1 MHNLRLNAAT
11 VMWYIIMCLMLVS
24 CGEKPVRISL
34 AERKALDSI
43 ISSSHNI
50 DTISMIQKRMEREG
64 NMLGSIIAYREMG
77 KLMRNESR
85 FDDALRM
92 HSEGLKQAETLGDT
106 LEVVQALNNI
116 GTDYKRMGV
125 LDMAQD
131 YHYRAF
137 NICKE
142 STDSSYT
149 AKKNRVVS
157 LNGLGNIY
165 LTFGNYARADSALR
179 LALAGEREL
188 NSTLGQAINYA
199 NIGSIYRHREQ
210 LDSAWM
216 YYRRSMGLNLQI
228 GNTLGVALCHISF
241 GSLYEKE
248 HDYDKAISE
257 YDTAYRQLQSSKDEW
272 HAIGPLI
279 ALAGV
284 YTTKGNDA
292 KALEYLA
299 KALHTARAIKSNEH
313 LAEVYTLYYKL
324 YKRTGNYNAAL
335 TAHENAAAMRDSVI
349 DMEKLNRI
357 QNAGLLIERNHQARV
372 MHEANMNLKSERAA
386 RYIYSVVFT
395 IVVVI
400 LISALVV
407 FFYVQR
413 IHRRNHLALKRLA
426 EMRESFFTNIT
437 HEFRTPLTVILGYS
451 HMLEEGK
458 VPAGDIRK
466 VGSMVSR
473 QGSRLLSLINQ
484 LLDIQK
490 VKSAIGQPD
499 WHRGDVVLFISNI
512 VEGYLNL
519 AHSRG
524 IRILYAPKQQNYVC
538 DFVPD
543 YAQKVVCNLVTN
555 AIKFSKRGQNVLIT
569 LRIEDGMLTLVVADY
584 GSGIAPED
592 RRLIFE
598 PFYQSS
604 TNKKSIG
611 SGVGL
616 ALVKQIV
623 SVLGG
628 SLRLN
633 TVLGKGSVFTVS
645 VPVKAPEGVV
655 VKTLDVKGTIPEEM
669 LMSEVISPEE
679 MDDMYCA
686 ENVVSAAADNADSA
700 DQRQLVLIVEDNR
713 DVREYISMQL
723 KDRYRLAMARDGKE
737 GLRMAT
743 ELVPDII
750 ITDLMMPEMDGYEL
764 CQAVKQSA
772 VLDHVP
778 VIIVTAKTTQED
790 KLRGLQMGVD
800 AYIYKPFNAEELA
813 VSVGNLLE
821 KHRLLRESYIQ
832 AAAEHKP
839 DAAEALPAP
848 DRAFLDRLDTVV
860 YEMMAVSAISIDAVA
875 EKLCMS
881 TQQLRRKLNA
891 VSGDTPAAYVRSLQM
906 KKAKEMLDRNGDLP
920 INEVAMACG
929 YYDTSHF
936 TRAFKQ
942 AMGVTP
948 TQYKKT
954 AK

>member
-116 GTDYKRMGV
+116 GTDYRRMGV

-292 KALEYLA
+292 KALEYLD
-299 KALHTARAIKSNEH
+299 KALRTARAIKSNEH

-335 TAHENAAAMRDSVI
+335 TAHENAAAMKDSVI
-349 DMEKLNRI
+349 DM
-357 QNAGLLIERNHQARV
+357 
-372 MHEANMNLKSERAA
+372 
-386 RYIYSVVFT
+386 
-395 IVVVI
+395 
-400 LISALVV
+400 
-407 FFYVQR
+407 
-413 IHRRNHLALKRLA
+413 
-426 EMRESFFTNIT
+426 
-437 HEFRTPLTVILGYS
+437 
-451 HMLEEGK
+451 
-458 VPAGDIRK
+458 
-466 VGSMVSR
+466 
-473 QGSRLLSLINQ
+473 
-484 LLDIQK
+484 
-490 VKSAIGQPD
+490 
-499 WHRGDVVLFISNI
+499 
-512 VEGYLNL
+512 
-519 AHSRG
+519 
-524 IRILYAPKQQNYVC
+524 
-538 DFVPD
+538 
-543 YAQKVVCNLVTN
+543 
-555 AIKFSKRGQNVLIT
+555 
-569 LRIEDGMLTLVVADY
+569 
-584 GSGIAPED
+584 
-592 RRLIFE
+592 
-598 PFYQSS
+598 
-604 TNKKSIG
+604 
-611 SGVGL
+611 
-616 ALVKQIV
+616 
-623 SVLGG
+623 
-628 SLRLN
+628 
-633 TVLGKGSVFTVS
+633 
-645 VPVKAPEGVV
+645 
-655 VKTLDVKGTIPEEM
+655 
-669 LMSEVISPEE
+669 
-679 MDDMYCA
+679 
-686 ENVVSAAADNADSA
+686 
-700 DQRQLVLIVEDNR
+700 
-713 DVREYISMQL
+713 
-723 KDRYRLAMARDGKE
+723 
-737 GLRMAT
+737 
-743 ELVPDII
+743 
-750 ITDLMMPEMDGYEL
+750 
-764 CQAVKQSA
+764 
-772 VLDHVP
+772 
-778 VIIVTAKTTQED
+778 
-790 KLRGLQMGVD
+790 
-800 AYIYKPFNAEELA
+800 
-813 VSVGNLLE
+813 
-821 KHRLLRESYIQ
+821 
-832 AAAEHKP
+832 
-839 DAAEALPAP
+839 
-848 DRAFLDRLDTVV
+848 
-860 YEMMAVSAISIDAVA
+860 
-875 EKLCMS
+875 
-881 TQQLRRKLNA
+881 
-891 VSGDTPAAYVRSLQM
+891 
-906 KKAKEMLDRNGDLP
+906 
-920 INEVAMACG
+920 
-929 YYDTSHF
+929 
-936 TRAFKQ
+936 
-942 AMGVTP
+942 
-948 TQYKKT
+948 
-954 AK
+954 

>member
-43 ISSSHNI
+43 VSSSHNI

-106 LEVVQALNNI
+106 LEVMQALNNI
-116 GTDYKRMGV
+116 GTDYRRMGV

-292 KALEYLA
+292 KVLEYLA

-335 TAHENAAAMRDSVI
+335 TAHENAAAMRDSFI

-437 HEFRTPLTVILGYS
+437 HEFRTPLTVILGMS
-451 HMLEEGK
+451 RDLPGK
-458 VPAGDIRK
+458 SPDELKQSVQAIE
-466 VGSMVSR
+466 R
-473 QGSRLLSLINQ
+473 QGYGLLQLINQ
-484 LLDIQK
+484 LLDISK
-490 VKSAIGQPD
+490 IKSQMGNLDWRNGYITTYISMLVDTYRDYARSKNIDLQLYFKQP
-499 WHRGDVVLFISNI
+499 VTM
-512 VEGYLNL
+512 
-519 AHSRG
+519 
-524 IRILYAPKQQNYVC
+524 

-543 YAQKVVCNLVTN
+543 YVNKVFNNLISN
-555 AIKFSKRGQNVLIT
+555 ALKFT
-569 LRIEDGMLTLVVADY
+569 PDY
-584 GSGIAPED
+584 GKINIALWREGD
-592 RRLIFE
+592 SFFADVTDTGE
-598 PFYQSS
+598 GMDQETAENAFKSFYQGETDSKNLG
-604 TNKKSIG
+604 T
-611 SGVGL
+611 GVGL
-616 ALVKQIV
+616 ALVKQIIDAV
-623 SVLGG
+623 HGEISVKSEVGKG
-628 SLRLN
+628 TTFHIQIPITNKSDIKLN
-633 TVLGKGSVFTVS
+633 EQTVDNAPELPTEEKKLVDTEADDNQCTVL
-645 VPVKAPEGVV
+645 
-655 VKTLDVKGTIPEEM
+655 
-669 LMSEVISPEE
+669 VI
-679 MDDMYCA
+679 
-686 ENVVSAAADNADSA
+686 
-700 DQRQLVLIVEDNR
+700 EDNR
-713 DVREYISMQL
+713 DIAAYIGDVL
-723 KDRYRLAMARDGKE
+723 NDRYAVAYATNGEDGLKK
-737 GLRMAT
+737 AIDI
-743 ELVPDII
+743 VPDLIV
-750 ITDLMMPEMDGYEL
+750 TDLMMPGMDGLEL
-764 CQAVKQSA
+764 CRRIRSNDV
-772 VLDHVP
+772 VNHIPIV
-778 VIIVTAKTTQED
+778 IVTAKISDQERI
-790 KLRGLQMGVD
+790 KGIEAGAD
-800 AYIYKPFNAEELA
+800 AYLAKPFNVDELRSI
-813 VSVGNLLE
+813 VE
-821 KHRLLRESYIQ
+821 RLLDRQRSLRSKFGDNATNTKEPQ
-832 AAAEHKP
+832 QQEPQLTDAE
-839 DAAEALPAP
+839 
-848 DRAFLDRLDTVV
+848 RRFLAKTVDHIYLLMDKQQLDVNTL
-860 YEMMAVSAISIDAVA
+860 A

-881 TQQLRRKLNA
+881 SRQFHRKIVTLTG
-891 VSGDTPAAYVRSLQM
+891 SSPASFILKIKM
-906 KKAKEMLDRNGDLP
+906 KRARHLLETDPKLSVDEIAFR
-920 INEVAMACG
+920 CG
-929 YYDTSHF
+929 FEHTSSFYH
-936 TRAFKQ
+936 AFRKTY
-942 AMGVTP
+942 GVTP
-948 TQYKKT
+948 KEMQRGVDG
-954 AK
+954 